1 VVEPAIIPVA
11 IGMSWRVATQ
21 RITLSPH
28 ALRIGWRAGLSRERP
43 SLRRNEGRWFQALM
57 GDAPMSSAKP
67 VLGCL
72 VFLAAAV
79 GFVISNHIVDAM
91 IPSQNSRA
99 TNATARET
107 TAGVQSESPSALS
120 DTGDTNVESS
130 TGRRCVDLNG
140 HTFGWNWPNIPFG
153 TTACSDAGRKTDK

>member
-1 VVEPAIIPVA
+1 
-11 IGMSWRVATQ
+11 
-21 RITLSPH
+21 
-28 ALRIGWRAGLSRERP
+28 
-43 SLRRNEGRWFQALM
+43 
-57 GDAPMSSAKP
+57 MSSAKP

-79 GFVISNHIVDAM
+79 GFVISNHIVDAV

-99 TNATARET
+99 PKAAARET
-107 TAGVQSESPSALS
+107 TTAVQSESPSALP
-120 DTGDTNVESS
+120 DTGERPFDTNAESSTS

-153 TTACSDAGRKTDK
+153 TAACSDTDRKTDK

>member
-1 VVEPAIIPVA
+1 
-11 IGMSWRVATQ
+11 
-21 RITLSPH
+21 
-28 ALRIGWRAGLSRERP
+28 
-43 SLRRNEGRWFQALM
+43 
-57 GDAPMSSAKP
+57 MSSAKP

-107 TAGVQSESPSALS
+107 TESPSVLP
-120 DTGDTNVESS
+120 DTGDANAEGSIS
-130 TGRRCVDLNG
+130 TGRRCVDSNG
-140 HTFGWNWPNIPFG
+140 HTFGWKWPNVPFG
-153 TTACSDAGRKTDK
+153 TTACSDTDRKTDK

>member
-1 VVEPAIIPVA
+1 
-11 IGMSWRVATQ
+11 
-21 RITLSPH
+21 
-28 ALRIGWRAGLSRERP
+28 
-43 SLRRNEGRWFQALM
+43 
-57 GDAPMSSAKP
+57 MSSAKP

-79 GFVISNHIVDAM
+79 GFVISNHMVDAM
-91 IPSQNSRA
+91 IPSKTSGA

-107 TAGVQSESPSALS
+107 TTVQSELPMGLPG
-120 DTGDTNVESS
+120 TGDTNEEGSIP

-153 TTACSDAGRKTDK
+153 TTACSNTGRKTDK

>member
-1 VVEPAIIPVA
+1 
-11 IGMSWRVATQ
+11 
-21 RITLSPH
+21 
-28 ALRIGWRAGLSRERP
+28 
-43 SLRRNEGRWFQALM
+43 M
-57 GDAPMSSAKP
+57 GDAAMSSAKP

-79 GFVISNHIVDAM
+79 GFVVSNHIVDAM

-107 TAGVQSESPSALS
+107 TESPSALP
-120 DTGDTNVESS
+120 DTGDANAEGSIS

-153 TTACSDAGRKTDK
+153 TTACSDTGRKTDK

>member
-1 VVEPAIIPVA
+1 
-11 IGMSWRVATQ
+11 
-21 RITLSPH
+21 
-28 ALRIGWRAGLSRERP
+28 
-43 SLRRNEGRWFQALM
+43 
-57 GDAPMSSAKP
+57 MSSAKP

-79 GFVISNHIVDAM
+79 GLVISNHIVDAM

-99 TNATARET
+99 TNAAARET
-107 TAGVQSESPSALS
+107 TESPMQLP
-120 DTGDTNVESS
+120 DTRDRPFDANAESSTS

-153 TTACSDAGRKTDK
+153 TAACSDAGRTTDK